1 MKAVRIVFYFFVK
14 SYSRK
19 LADNFLIWELQL
31 GENTRVFLIKWFHRK
46 PHLFSI
52 FLVRIFMY
60 ALRSIKNKIAFDS
73 CAHYIDLDEAIKWL
87 SLSFLF
93 LFSYYGKQWV
103 ESQGGILD
111 LLEVELPSEPAK
123 PEKVPR
129 FSYLSDIFLLYH
141 KSNYFFEVNCRWC
154 VL

>member
-1 MKAVRIVFYFFVK
+1 MKAVRIG
-14 SYSRK
+14 
-19 LADNFLIWELQL
+19 FLLFCAELLSQIGGQL
-31 GENTRVFLIKWFHRK
+31 LDLRVATWENTRVFLIKWFHRK

-73 CAHYIDLDEAIKWL
+73 CAHFIDLDEAIKWL

-141 KSNYFFEVNCRWC
+141 KSNYFFKVNCRCC